1 VHLSVHSGVHL
12 SIVLASANGSFLV
25 WTARPAKFIQPLA
38 PNFIEIDDNVL
49 YVERKDE
56 FDSEKSDED
65 QSMEVD
71 SEPFTGLIPLTKKQ
85 RKLLKPIEISKDK
98 PTNYIQ
104 VQIQTDDSFALLA
117 RKHIN

>member
-1 VHLSVHSGVHL
+1 
-12 SIVLASANGSFLV
+12 
-25 WTARPAKFIQPLA
+25 
-38 PNFIEIDDNVL
+38 
-49 YVERKDE
+49 
-56 FDSEKSDED
+56 
-65 QSMEVD
+65 MEVD

-85 RKLLKPIEISKDK
+85 RKLSKPIEISKDK